1 MATTFLAND
10 EIKLSAIT
18 AKVDTEHC
26 VKCLTCVRTCPF
38 DVPTFNV
45 DEGVIEIDEAICH
58 GCGSCAS
65 ICPRQTIQL
74 SFYEDDQ
81 LASKIDALLAGGM

>member
-1 MATTFLAND
+1 
-10 EIKLSAIT
+10 
-18 AKVDTEHC
+18 
-26 VKCLTCVRTCPF
+26 
-38 DVPTFNV
+38 VPVFNEK
-45 DEGVIEIDEAICH
+45 EGVIEIDEATCH

-65 ICPRQTIQL
+65 VCPRQAIQL